1 MTRHGLSGPFILL
14 HLVSISPFILLVFD
28 VIRGNLTAN
37 PIQELMLRTGKLG
50 LIFLILSLSCTPV
63 KTVTGWVGVL
73 KARRL
78 LGLYAFFY
86 ACMHVLIFVGLDYFF
101 DFNLILAE
109 IVEKRYILAGLAAF
123 VILIP
128 LAVTSTKGWMKR
140 LKMKWK
146 QLHRLVY
153 LAAILVIVHYI
164 WLVKSDIRE
173 PLVYGGVVVALLGL
187 RLAGIRR
194 FIITVRRNYLVDN
207 YSRFIE
213 KISSYRKAVIKKY
226 W

>member
-14 HLVSISPFILLVFD
+14 HLVSISPFILLVID
-28 VIRGNLTAN
+28 AIRGNLTAN

-50 LIFLILSLSCTPV
+50 LIFLILSLSCTPI
-63 KTVTGWVGVL
+63 KTVTGWVGAL

-86 ACMHVLIFVGLDYFF
+86 ACMHVLIFFGLDYFF
-101 DFNLILAE
+101 NFNLILAE
-109 IVEKRYILAGLAAF
+109 IGEKRYILAGLAAF
-123 VILIP
+123 IILIP

-164 WLVKSDIRE
+164 WLVKADIRE
-173 PLVYGGVVVALLGL
+173 PMVYGAVVVTLLGL
-187 RLAGIRR
+187 RLPGIRR
-194 FIITVRRNYLVDN
+194 LIIKVRRKYLVNN
-207 YSRFIE
+207 YSRMTE
-213 KISSYRKAVIKKY
+213 KIRSYREAEINKHK
-226 W
+226 